1 MGRIRPPWVA
11 LRQMT
16 GRQPPEEPTRRIPRA
31 RPIATER
38 EVVRTAPEE
47 TLWAEVLDRLGSVR
61 TGLVVV
67 AVLAL
72 AALGVAL
79 WALLGDVGDPGRGA
93 SRVRVERLADRVD
106 RLESQ
111 AGEAASEGGVAAI
124 RRGQR
129 ALQRR
134 VQALE
139 ATLEES
145 RAAGQDVEETA
156 AAVEALQDSVEALE
170 QRVEVLE
177 QQQP

>member
-1 MGRIRPPWVA
+1 
-11 LRQMT
+11 MT
-16 GRQPPEEPTRRIPRA
+16 ARLPPEEPTRRFPPA

-38 EVVRTAPEE
+38 AVVRTVPEE

-67 AVLAL
+67 ALIAL

-79 WALLGDVGDPGRGA
+79 WALLDDAGDSDRQDA

-111 AGEAASEGGVAAI
+111 VGEAASQGGVAAI
-124 RRGQR
+124 RDGQR

-139 ATLEES
+139 APVEES
-145 RAAGQDVEETA
+145 RAAAEDVQEIA
-156 AAVEALQDSVEALE
+156 ASIVALQDSVEALE
-170 QRVEVLE
+170 QRMDVLE

>member
-1 MGRIRPPWVA
+1 
-11 LRQMT
+11 MT
-16 GRQPPEEPTRRIPRA
+16 APLPPEEPPRRFPPA
-31 RPIATER
+31 RPIASER
-38 EVVRTAPEE
+38 TVVRTVPEE

-67 AVLAL
+67 AVIAL

-79 WALLGDVGDPGRGA
+79 WALLDDTGDTDQNA
-93 SRVRVERLADRVD
+93 SRLRVERLADRVD

-111 AGEAASEGGVAAI
+111 VGEAASEGGVAAI
-124 RRGQR
+124 RDGQR

-139 ATLEES
+139 ATVEES
-145 RAAGQDVEETA
+145 RAAVQDVQEISA
-156 AAVEALQDSVEALE
+156 AAEALQVSVEALE
-170 QRVEVLE
+170 ERLDALE